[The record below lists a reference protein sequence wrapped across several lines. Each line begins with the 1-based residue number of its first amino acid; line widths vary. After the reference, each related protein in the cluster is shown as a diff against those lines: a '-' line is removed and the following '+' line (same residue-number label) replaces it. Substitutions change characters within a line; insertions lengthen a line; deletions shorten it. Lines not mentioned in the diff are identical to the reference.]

1 MNSQK
6 ELTELISKMISNK
19 KLSEEL
25 DLNPVATLEKHG
37 IHLSKE
43 AKEKLAEFAA
53 SKNSS
58 NDGTN
63 CSVSGYSCS

>member
-6 ELTELISKMISNK
+6 ELTELISKLISNK

-53 SKNSS
+53 SKNVE
-58 NDGTN
+58 GTS
-63 CSVSGYSCS
+63 CSFAGYSCN